1 MADLEQLLFRSAK
14 LVASSANALD
24 YSKMDLESESD
35 VEESDPLLL
44 SGRSNTGS
52 PGYSHGDDGDCWIV
66 SRDAPLHCPSRR
78 PEDGLVIDPCGHSTP
93 SVLGSPSSSL
103 CSEPGPGEQCPAHRF
118 DSHPLGREVLQ
129 KQQQQIRA
137 FHRAAWEKHVTAGRQ
152 DWTAEISAASAKGLV
167 EEAAFLERNHL
178 REQLEWLD
186 MPASVRR
193 PSYRFGERFYCPN
206 GSFPREAVSDP
217 ARHRDVVVKRLAHLE
232 TRWSGIHEDVDLA
245 IRSGDDISEVM
256 VTLSGMNVA
265 VEGHQAPEYGID
277 TTRCDRR
284 AAEQLELLG
293 EVAMYGNGYFLK
305 ETLPAMRHGA
315 HLPQGPKLISCT
327 DLGATC
333 RTYDDDDI

>member
-24 YSKMDLESESD
+24 CSEMDLESESD

-52 PGYSHGDDGDCWIV
+52 PGYSHDGGDCWIV
-66 SRDAPLHCPSRR
+66 SRDTPLHCPSRR

-93 SVLGSPSSSL
+93 SVHSSPSSSL
-103 CSEPGPGEQCPAHRF
+103 CSEPAPPAHRF
-118 DSHPLGREVLQ
+118 DAHPLGREELQ

-152 DWTAEISAASAKGLV
+152 AWTAEISAASAKGLV

-186 MPASVRR
+186 MPASLRR
-193 PSYRFGERFYCPN
+193 PSYRFGEKFLCPN

-217 ARHRDVVVKRLAHLE
+217 ARHRDVVVNRLAQLE
-232 TRWSGIHEDVDLA
+232 TRWKGIHEDVDLA

-265 VEGHQAPEYGID
+265 VEGQQAPEYGID

-284 AAEQLELLG
+284 AAESLELLA
-293 EVAMYGNGYFLK
+293 EVAMYGNGFFLR
-305 ETLPAMRHGA
+305 ETLPAMQHGA
-315 HLPQGPKLISCT
+315 HPPQGPKLISCT
-327 DLGATC
+327 DLGASV
-333 RTYDDDDI
+333 RYDDDDI